1 MKRQLFYLIFAFLF
15 SMTAIASEPPVQAT
29 LIPEEE
35 TIQPGHPF
43 WVAIQLKLED
53 EWHAYWKNPGD
64 SGMAIDIEW
73 QLPAGFVANEIQ
85 WPYPQRFDLSSM
97 VGYGYT
103 GEVWLLAQITPPAS
117 LVKKSEIEISA
128 TVNWLVCSDSTCL
141 PGDSTAST
149 KMSVEESSPQKLNQH
164 SKGFENARSK
174 IPAKEWTVSAQR
186 KKEGLIELKLQP
198 SSQNEFAFSQV
209 DFFPEHKNVIDA
221 KVPPLLNPDLTVV
234 LKNHDQQSLKTT
246 TLLKGVIVLKTGTT
260 DITAIEVEVP
270 IKGVMGDNP
279 IAYIDP
285 PEKQISPSSYEE
297 TAIGQF
303 DGGVGLALILAFVG
317 GLLLNLMP
325 CVLPVISFKILSFV
339 KMAGQSR
346 TLTMKHGIA
355 FSFGVIFSFWILAS
369 IMLILQTYGQSVGW
383 GFQLQEPLFVAFLAA
398 LLLIFGLSM
407 FGVFELGTSVTNFAS
422 KAESQGKLGLLG
434 SFLSGMLATA
444 VATPCTGPF
453 LGSAIGFAVTL
464 PSSLALLIFTSLG
477 LGMASPYLILSAYPN
492 FMRFIPKPGQWM
504 VVFKEVMGFLML
516 GTVLWLVWVFGA
528 QTSSLGIILLL
539 SAFFFLSLGCWI
551 FGTWGTPVKKKRTRV
566 LSYAAVSICFLFAGY
581 IIINTTSS
589 PLVAAYESSAPTSK
603 ESAWQPFSASKIAE
617 LQKKGIP
624 VFVDFTAK
632 WCLICQA
639 NHLVLST
646 PEVANKFTE
655 LGVVLMKADWTKN
668 DPHITEALRKFGRN
682 GVPLYV
688 VYNSNPNEPATILP
702 QVLTPD
708 VVLKHLDSLEER
720 IAENKK

>member
-1 MKRQLFYLIFAFLF
+1 MKRQLFYLLTALLF
-15 SMTAIASEPPVQAT
+15 SMAAFASDPPVQAT

-43 WVAIQLKLED
+43 WVAIQLKLD
-53 EWHAYWKNPGD
+53 NDWHAYWKNPGD
-64 SGMAIDIEW
+64 AGMAIEIEW
-73 QLPAGFVANEIQ
+73 QLPTGFVANEIK

-103 GEVWLLAQITPPAS
+103 GEVWLLAQIIPPNS

-128 TVNWLVCSDSTCL
+128 TVNWLVCSDETCL

-149 KMSVEESSPQKLNQH
+149 KMIVEESLPLKQKLH
-164 SKGFENARSK
+164 SDSFENARSK
-174 IPAKEWTVSAQR
+174 IPTKEWSVSAQR
-186 KKEGLIELKLQP
+186 KEGLIELKLQP
-198 SSQNEFAFSQV
+198 SSNAPIFSKAE
-209 DFFPEHKNVIDA
+209 FFPEHKNVINP
-221 KVPPLLNPDLTVV
+221 KVPPLLNPDLTVI
-234 LKNHDQQSLKTT
+234 LKNHDQQNSKTSV
-246 TLLKGVIVLKTGTT
+246 LKGVIVLRTNSADAK
-260 DITAIEVEVP
+260 AIEIDVP
-270 IKGVMGDNP
+270 IKDVMDDNS

-285 PEKQISPSSYEE
+285 SEEQIQSISPEPND
-297 TAIGQF
+297 IGQF
-303 DGGVGLALILAFVG
+303 DGGIGLALILAFAG

-355 FSFGVIFSFWILAS
+355 FSSGVIFSFWLLAS
-369 IMLILQTYGQSVGW
+369 IMLILQAYGRSVGW

-477 LGMASPYLILSAYPN
+477 LGMASPYLLLAAYPN

-504 VVFKEVMGFLML
+504 VIFKEVMGFLML

-539 SAFFFLSLGCWI
+539 SAFFFLSLGCWV
-551 FGTWGTPVKKKRTRV
+551 FGTWGAPVKKKRTRLISYVVV
-566 LSYAAVSICFLFAGY
+566 LLCFSLAGY
-581 IIINTTSS
+581 IIVNTTSS
-589 PLVAAYESSAPTSK
+589 SLVAAYDSDQSPSEESI
-603 ESAWQPFSASKIAE
+603 WQPFSTSKIAD

-639 NHLVLST
+639 NHLVLTT
-646 PEVANKFTE
+646 PEVANKFAK

-668 DPHITEALRKFGRN
+668 DPQITQALRKFGRN
-682 GVPLYV
+682 GVPLYII
-688 VYNSNPNEPATILP
+688 YNPDPTLPPSILP

-708 VVLKHLDSLEER
+708 VVLKHLDTLDQQ
-720 IAENKK
+720 IAESKND